1 MKYIARLLLIVFVSF
16 LSTPTVVT
24 LIKKSTDVSL
34 FYSFAEEEIHKD
46 LKEVKGFKQQFDY
59 PFTTLKL
66 NTNSKIIS
74 ENLSWHD
81 NVAEEI
87 FSPPPELI

>member
-1 MKYIARLLLIVFVSF
+1 VKYIVRLLLIVFVSF
-16 LSTPTVVT
+16 LSTPTVVS

-34 FYSFAEEEIHKD
+34 FYSFAEEETHKD
-46 LKEVKGFKQQFDY
+46 LKEVKGLKQLFDY
-59 PFTTLKL
+59 PSTELKL
-66 NTNSKIIS
+66 NPNSKIIS
-74 ENLSWHD
+74 ENLSCHD